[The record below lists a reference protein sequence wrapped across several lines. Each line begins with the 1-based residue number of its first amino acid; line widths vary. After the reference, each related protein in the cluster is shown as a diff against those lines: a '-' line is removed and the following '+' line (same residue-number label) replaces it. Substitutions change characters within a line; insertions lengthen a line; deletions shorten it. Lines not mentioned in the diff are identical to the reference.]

1 MAPRKQTESEVMV
14 GEVRRLL
21 KAQES
26 VITQLDRVLS
36 QDLKPGLAPGLYDMR
51 ISASSSRVW
60 LLGLLDSMKQ
70 MR

>member
-1 MAPRKQTESEVMV
+1 MATRKQAQSEVMA

-21 KAQES
+21 KRQEA
-26 VITQLDRVLS
+26 VIADLDQVLS
-36 QDLKPGLAPGLYDMR
+36 RELQPGLAPSFYDMR
-51 ISASSSRVW
+51 INANSSRVW